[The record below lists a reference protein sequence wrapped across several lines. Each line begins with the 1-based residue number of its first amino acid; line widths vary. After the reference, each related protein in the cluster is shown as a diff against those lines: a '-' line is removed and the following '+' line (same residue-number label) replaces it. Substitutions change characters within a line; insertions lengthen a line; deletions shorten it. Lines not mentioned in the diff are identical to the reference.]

1 MFYFLWGTLV
11 PNEDYGQWE
20 GQKIHMSVPR
30 PWRLLLYVIS
40 TLILAT
46 SGLLWWIINVAQY
59 ADVHWWID
67 GSIFFININCLNHE
81 LLIAKLEAY
90 GFDIPSLR
98 CIYSYLSNRKQRTKV
113 NNSFSE
119 WCNILFGVPKG
130 SILGPLLFN
139 IFINDIFFFLSESDI
154 ASYADDTT
162 PYSIDS
168 NIDSLMY
175 VLEVDTNILIKWFEN
190 NYLKLNTD
198 KCHLLVSNYK

>member
-1 MFYFLWGTLV
+1 M
-11 PNEDYGQWE
+11 
-20 GQKIHMSVPR
+20 
-30 PWRLLLYVIS
+30 
-40 TLILAT
+40 AT

-98 CIYSYLSNRKQRTKV
+98 YIYSYLSNRKQRTKV

-119 WCNILFGVPKG
+119 WCNILFGVTQG

-139 IFINDIFFFLSESDI
+139 IFINDIFFFLPKSDI

-162 PYSIDS
+162 PYSIDT

-175 VLEVDTNILIKWFEN
+175 VLEVDTNIGERIS
-190 NYLKLNTD
+190 TAG
-198 KCHLLVSNYK
+198 